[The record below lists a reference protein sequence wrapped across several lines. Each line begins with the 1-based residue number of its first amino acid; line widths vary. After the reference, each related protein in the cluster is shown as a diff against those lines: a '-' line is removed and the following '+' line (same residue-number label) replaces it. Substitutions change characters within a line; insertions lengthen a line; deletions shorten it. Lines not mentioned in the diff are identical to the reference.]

1 MMIYIYILVLFIIY
15 YYYLLLLLLILFSLL
30 LLLILLL
37 LLFIYYYY
45 CLQVAVNSCELLSQ
59 ARQHQHC
66 PGFSEVDPT
75 ARPLQCH
82 SNQRTS
88 RDCDCPESSQLPK
101 PCDGWMI

>member
-1 MMIYIYILVLFIIY
+1 MCVCMYIYMYFSMIHHLLVY
-15 YYYLLLLLLILFSLL
+15 
-30 LLLILLL
+30 
-37 LLFIYYYY
+37 LFIYYYY
-45 CLQVAVNSCELLSQ
+45 YCYYYYYRLQVAVNSCELLSQ

-88 RDCDCPESSQLPK
+88 RDCDRPESSQLPK
-101 PCDGWMI
+101 PVMDG